1 MSLAVEILLCV
12 GYAVIFIT
20 NIAGN
25 LLVCAI
31 VFKTKNLQN
40 LTSILIVNMDFGDL
54 TVRVVGVTHIILEDW
69 FLIGGINKYSLLCG
83 RWNVIALFSAS
94 AFDKNSWQCYTTFQ
108 YLLASMVYC
117 RVIVIVWMDC
127 ALRST
132 AVWSGT
138 IGCRSIECESFH
150 LLVSEWELSTTHK
163 AN

>member
-1 MSLAVEILLCV
+1 MVMSLAVEILLCV

-83 RWNVIALFSAS
+83 R
-94 AFDKNSWQCYTTFQ
+94 
-108 YLLASMVYC
+108 
-117 RVIVIVWMDC
+117 
-127 ALRST
+127 
-132 AVWSGT
+132 
-138 IGCRSIECESFH
+138 
-150 LLVSEWELSTTHK
+150 
-163 AN
+163 